1 MTSRLDDGFSSML
14 PAAPTGCGVDGD
26 WRNAALGF
34 EGVSL
39 WPRPGDVSG
48 RGGGSGDEDD
58 EDGED
63 DDDYEGDEE
72 ADCGLARA
80 RRIGRNGRRCTV
92 DGYGTCSSCS
102 SRRRRSGSSSSG
114 SDNTHSSS

>member
-14 PAAPTGCGVDGD
+14 PAAPTGCGADGD
-26 WRNAALGF
+26 WRNAGLEF

-39 WPRPGDVSG
+39 WPRPDEGGG
-48 RGGGSGDEDD
+48 RGGGD
-58 EDGED
+58 EDGEDD

-72 ADCGLARA
+72 VDCGLGTA

-92 DGYGTCSSCS
+92 DGYGTCSSSSS
-102 SRRRRSGSSSSG
+102 SRRRRRSSSSSSS
-114 SDNTHSSS
+114 SDDNHSSS